1 MGKAG
6 PGGPGCPR
14 HPGALGAPKRSW
26 GSQDQGGQGPPGPWG
41 SLGDWET
48 LDPVVQGPQRLLGS
62 RGTLDPVVQGPPGG
76 LGPWGTL
83 DQGARVAPGAW
94 GPWSPGPGFPQP
106 PRSPLG
112 AGETLHR
119 GPCTARCRVSLDPR
133 SKVSPA
139 PCALP
144 ARPALFGDLRQ
155 HRNDAFP
162 KHCLYFLFQK
172 PNDSRFTGPVGH
184 PLPLCPANNYKCL
197 EARQKSS
204 QTCVVDFFIFWGNS
218 NN

>member
-48 LDPVVQGPQRLLGS
+48 LDPVVQGPQRALGS

-119 GPCTARCRVSLDPR
+119 EPCTARCRVSLDPR
-133 SKVSPA
+133 SKV
-139 PCALP
+139 
-144 ARPALFGDLRQ
+144 
-155 HRNDAFP
+155 FP
-162 KHCLYFLFQK
+162 
-172 PNDSRFTGPVGH
+172 S
-184 PLPLCPANNYKCL
+184 PLCLASPPRPLRRLAPT
-197 EARQKSS
+197 S
-204 QTCVVDFFIFWGNS
+204 QRRLPQTLPIFSLSKTKRLSVYWPSRSPIATVPGQQLQMFGS
-218 NN
+218 TPKKLTDMCC